1 MAKRRFRSR
10 GKFRTIRRRRFSRRR
25 GMRKLIK
32 RVVRRMS
39 ETKFNVEIGNG
50 VVDAND
56 GLFDN
61 VTPTWAQGTSKN
73 QVIGNK
79 IRYKYL
85 QLRLSIYLTDISQNS
100 TQTFAYVRVIL
111 FQPRLT
117 VTPPATPKTSD
128 RDWETSVR

>member
-39 ETKFNVEIGNG
+39 ETKFNVESSFG

-117 VTPPATPKTSD
+117 VSPS
-128 RDWETSVR
+128 